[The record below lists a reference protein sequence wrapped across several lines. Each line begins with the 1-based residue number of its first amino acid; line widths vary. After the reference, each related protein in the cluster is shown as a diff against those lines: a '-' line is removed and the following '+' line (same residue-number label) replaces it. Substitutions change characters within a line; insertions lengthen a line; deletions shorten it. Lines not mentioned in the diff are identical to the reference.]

1 MHSKYQLKKNISFQ
15 SYPRH
20 KEMLALNEY
29 ELALE
34 PHIITELLVNL
45 LYISYFFVRFLNGVL
60 ANHCIKFG

>member
-34 PHIITELLVNL
+34 PHIITELLVKL
-45 LYISYFFVRFLNGVL
+45 LVYYIKTEAS
-60 ANHCIKFG
+60 H